1 VSADTEALIATVREA
16 LKSEALHPDPK
27 DWGGEMRDAWAAL
40 DSLAAELEKVEKL
53 SALIVEQE
61 AQYRDERKAAEAEL
75 ERTQKIAE
83 AHKGANK
90 LLVDE
95 YEAKLTAHVE
105 SMQAAEAELERV
117 KAERDHLGK
126 SAQDGWQAHADEEA
140 RLDKALSA
148 LREMSGYVR
157 AHLAGHDAD
166 PELKWALEQSDAAI
180 AEIEGEPAMVVAER
194 EAILRGPDAPA
205 AEIEGEA

>member
-117 KAERDHLGK
+117 KAERDHLGR

-140 RLDKALSA
+140 RLDKALAA
-148 LREMSGYVR
+148 LREIETDATEGYS
-157 AHLAGHDAD
+157 AKQLGELAA
-166 PELKWALEQSDAAI
+166 
-180 AEIEGEPAMVVAER
+180 R
-194 EAILRGPDAPA
+194 RR

>member
-61 AQYRDERKAAEAEL
+61 AQYRDERK
-75 ERTQKIAE
+75 
-83 AHKGANK
+83 
-90 LLVDE
+90 
-95 YEAKLTAHVE
+95 
-105 SMQAAEAELERV
+105 AAEAELERV

>member
-1 VSADTEALIATVREA
+1 VSADTEALATVREDA
-16 LKSEALHPDPK
+16 LRWLRGQGRMD
-27 DWGGEMRDAWAAL
+27 GGVTEDLVNGLLAAL
-40 DSLAAELEKVEKL
+40 DALAAELEAAVDPEDYKIMEGFWI
-53 SALIVEQE
+53 A
-61 AQYRDERKAAEAEL
+61 ARERAEAAEAEL

-117 KAERDHLGK
+117 KAERDHLGR

-140 RLDKALSA
+140 RLDKALAA
-148 LREMSGYVR
+148 LREIETDATEGYS
-157 AHLAGHDAD
+157 AKQLGELAA
-166 PELKWALEQSDAAI
+166 
-180 AEIEGEPAMVVAER
+180 R
-194 EAILRGPDAPA
+194 RR